1 MQSHHA
7 LCTRACRFSSAVRF
21 GRAKIPENARWAS
34 IVASVT
40 EIPEHLLKRSAAA
53 RARSSGADAS
63 ADSATPSATAAS
75 TPSATPATVSTAAP
89 AVAPAPPAPVSPAP
103 VPDIPV
109 VAAAKARNRVPSW
122 AMFGLAILPIWAFM
136 YVRSLTPSVVEAT
149 GPVGDGEQVWAK
161 CSSCHGGAGQGGSGR
176 PVNDGE
182 VYLTFPYIE
191 DQLNLVYTGSEA
203 YSLAGVGPYGDASR
217 GHLNYQGAWMPAKGG
232 AALTDAEVLAVVCYT
247 RYGLNDGDEASPEYG
262 LWCSEDS
269 EIFAALES
277 GSATFDTLAEQFGEQ
292 GVIPVGT
299 EPRRGTS
306 GPRS

>member
-1 MQSHHA
+1 MA
-7 LCTRACRFSSAVRF
+7 A
-21 GRAKIPENARWAS
+21 
-34 IVASVT
+34 VT

-53 RARSSGADAS
+53 RAKSSGGDAPADAAAGS
-63 ADSATPSATAAS
+63 SSPSPAAS
-75 TPSATPATVSTAAP
+75 SAPATVAASAPAVPAPAAPAPVTAAP
-89 AVAPAPPAPVSPAP
+89 VR
-103 VPDIPV
+103 DIPV

-149 GPVGDGEQVWAK
+149 GPVGDGEEVWAS
-161 CSSCHGGAGQGGSGR
+161 CSSCHGAAGAGGSGR

-203 YSLAGVGPYGDASR
+203 YSLTGVGPYGDASR
-217 GHLNYQGAWMPAKGG
+217 GHLGYQGAWMPAKGG

-247 RYGLNDGDEASPEYG
+247 RYGLNDGDKSSPEYA

-277 GSATFDTLAEQFGEQ
+277 GAASFDNLAEEFGEL

-299 EPRRGTS
+299 EPRPGQS

>member
-1 MQSHHA
+1 
-7 LCTRACRFSSAVRF
+7 
-21 GRAKIPENARWAS
+21 
-34 IVASVT
+34 VAAVT

-53 RARSSGADAS
+53 RAKSSGGEAS
-63 ADSATPSATAAS
+63 DDTAAAS
-75 TPSATPATVSTAAP
+75 SSPSSAPSSTPATVAPAAP
-89 AVAPAPPAPVSPAP
+89 AVAPAPPVAPAA

-149 GPVGDGEQVWAK
+149 GPVGDGEEVWAK

-176 PVNDGE
+176 PVNGGE

-203 YSLAGVGPYGDASR
+203 YSTSGVGPYGDASR
-217 GHLNYQGAWMPAKGG
+217 GHLQYQGAWMPAKGG

-247 RYGLNDGDEASPEYG
+247 RYGLNDGDKASPEYA
-262 LWCSEDS
+262 LWCAEDS

-299 EPRRGTS
+299 EPRPGQS

>member
-1 MQSHHA
+1 
-7 LCTRACRFSSAVRF
+7 
-21 GRAKIPENARWAS
+21 
-34 IVASVT
+34 VAAVT

-53 RARSSGADAS
+53 RAKSSGDDAP
-63 ADSATPSATAAS
+63 AGTAAAS
-75 TPSATPATVSTAAP
+75 TPSSAPATVSPAAP
-89 AVAPAPPAPVSPAP
+89 AVAAAPPPALVSPAP

-161 CSSCHGGAGQGGSGR
+161 CSSCHGAAGAGGSGR
-176 PVNDGE
+176 PLNDGE

-191 DQLNLVYTGSEA
+191 DQLNLMYTGSEA
-203 YSLAGVGPYGDASR
+203 YSLSGVGPYGDASR
-217 GHLNYQGAWMPAKGG
+217 GHLGYQGAWMPAKGG
-232 AALTDAEVLAVVCYT
+232 AALTDAEVLAVACYT
-247 RYGLNDGDEASPEYG
+247 RYGLNDGDTSSAEYA
-262 LWCSEDS
+262 LWCAEDS
-269 EIFAALES
+269 EVFVALTS
-277 GSATFDTLAEQFGEQ
+277 GAATFDTVGEMFADQ

-299 EPRRGTS
+299 EPRPGQS